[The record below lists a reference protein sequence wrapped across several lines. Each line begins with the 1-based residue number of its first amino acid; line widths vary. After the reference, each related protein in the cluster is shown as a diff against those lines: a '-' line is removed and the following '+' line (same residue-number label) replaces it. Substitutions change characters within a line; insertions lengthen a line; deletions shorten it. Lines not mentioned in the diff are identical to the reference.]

1 MFEVKKL
8 SNDNIS
14 IWSIKDILNEI
25 NKDRDIDW
33 QDYDETDW
41 LEGWFIFCEG
51 RDYTLVSTTI
61 PIANTNPLL

>member
-1 MFEVKKL
+1 MFRVKKL

-33 QDYDETDW
+33 QDYNETDW

-51 RDYTLVSTTI
+51 LDYTLVSTI
-61 PIANTNPLL
+61 PIANTNPPL